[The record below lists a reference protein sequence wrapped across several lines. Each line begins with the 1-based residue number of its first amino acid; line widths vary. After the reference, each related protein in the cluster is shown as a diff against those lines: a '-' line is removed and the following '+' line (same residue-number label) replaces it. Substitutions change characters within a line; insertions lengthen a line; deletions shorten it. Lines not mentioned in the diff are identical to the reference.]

1 MKYLKKF
8 NTLGSAITWDRTGN
22 NSRVSPITYFIE
34 ESGQVLYREYVN
46 MTPNGHDFVDLG
58 LPSGTLWAT
67 MNIGASDPNQAG
79 SYFAWGEIET
89 KNSYT
94 PETYSYH
101 LEDYPYYT
109 KYNDEDNKLVLDEE
123 DDIAHVLWE
132 GGWHIP
138 TMDQFMELVDNRYT
152 TLMITSNDSSITIVS
167 KINSNYIALPFAGYK
182 EGETVYT
189 NEGTQGSYLS
199 MNIKTGSGWTDIS
212 CSDGLDVYKDGTTA
226 YSYADSYYARGYGYQ
241 VRPVLGDRNYIYSNS
256 GFTEK

>member
-46 MTPNGHDFVDLG
+46 MTPNDHDFVDLG

-109 KYNDEDNKLVLDEE
+109 KYNDDDSKIVLDEE
-123 DDIAHVLWE
+123 DDVAHVLWG

-138 TMDQFMELVDNRYT
+138 TKDQFSELINNT
-152 TLMITSNDSSITIVS
+152 TISVEVTNGVS
-167 KINSNYIALPFAGYK
+167 GWKFESGN
-182 EGETVYT
+182 
-189 NEGTQGSYLS
+189 GSYIFLPLG
-199 MNIKTGSGWTDIS
+199 TGSYSGNYKYWTSTVSPYTSSGAKQSSWALRNTDSPSSPSSPTSSLNLIERYGGGWI
-212 CSDGLDVYKDGTTA
+212 
-226 YSYADSYYARGYGYQ
+226 
-241 VRPVLGDRNYIYSNS
+241 RPVIEPGRFWYNKPIIH
-256 GFTEK
+256 K